1 MELKIYSPQERD
13 FVQAITWNN
22 EEIKAEVAEKV
33 QHYKSLVYTETEI
46 KAAKA
51 DRATLNKF
59 VTALEN
65 KRKEVKKQCMA
76 PYEQFEAQI
85 KEIIAIVNEPI
96 QLIDTQIK
104 NFEEKKKAEK
114 LAAIQTF
121 FDGLDKPFDGLTLE
135 QIFNQKWLNASA
147 SFKTVCAEI
156 DDILQQIAVNL
167 DTLAKLPDFAFES
180 IEVYKDTLD
189 INKAIQEGQRLAD
202 IQRRKAEAER
212 AAQAA
217 REQQE
222 KQAAAQQ
229 PETVTGP
236 DDEQGFTGCNT
247 GTAPQRQVLAFK
259 ARLTVRQAISLKN
272 FFKANNIEFA
282 PIVFD
287 TEKVTEILTSYFNSV
302 YCDTCAYDSPYGQ
315 PECDECHRKAM
326 NWALSE
332 ASAAQVAEMIKE
344 NCF

>member
-33 QHYKSLVYTETEI
+33 QHYKSLVYTEAEI

-59 VTALEN
+59 ATALEN
-65 KRKEVKKQCMA
+65 KRKEVKKQCMS
-76 PYEQFEAQI
+76 PYEQFETQI

-104 NFEEKKKAEK
+104 DFEEKKKAEK
-114 LAAIQTF
+114 LASIQDY
-121 FDGLDKPFDGLTLE
+121 FDRQEKLFDVDFE
-135 QIFNQKWLNASA
+135 KIFNQKWLNASA
-147 SFKTVCAEI
+147 SLKTVCAEI
-156 DDILQQIAVNL
+156 DGILQQIAVNL
-167 DTLAKLPDFAFES
+167 ATLAKLPDFSFES

-212 AAQAA
+212 AARAA
-217 REQQE
+217 KEQQE
-222 KQAAAQQ
+222 KQVAVQH
-229 PETVTGP
+229 PETVTGLY
-236 DDEQGFTGCNT
+236 DEQSVTGCNP

-259 ARLTVRQAISLKN
+259 ARLTVRQAIALKN
-272 FFKANNIEFA
+272 FFKADNIEFA

-287 TEKVTEILTSYFNSV
+287 TEKATEILTSYFNCV
-302 YCDTCAYDSPYGQ
+302 YCGTCAYDSPYGQ

-332 ASAAQVAEMIKE
+332 ASAAKVAEMIKE